1 MKIRTK
7 ENLIDALDNEIAW
20 RKKELSYLKGNVKT
34 NSPYFK
40 THLRTG
46 IVLLYAHWE
55 GFVKNSCELYLTY
68 IKSLKMRYDELGEN
82 IIAFS
87 LKGMLNEF
95 EQTNKSTIHCQII
108 DFLLNKLNE
117 RANVPNDNVIR
128 TGSNLN
134 SNILKEILT
143 TVGLDYSNYELKNN
157 LIDTVLLKNRN
168 SIAHGEYI
176 ELDEIDFVDLHTEIV
191 AMMDDIKNRL
201 SNMVVLE
208 TFKRTSASNT
218 SIAPSG
224 AEC

>member
-7 ENLIDALDNEIAW
+7 ENFIDALDNEIAW

-68 IKSLKMRYDELGEN
+68 IKSLRMRYDELGEN

-134 SNILKEILT
+134 SNILREILT

-176 ELDEIDFVDLHTEIV
+176 ELGEVDFVELHTEIV
-191 AMMDDIKNRL
+191 TMMDDIKNRL

-208 TFKRTSASNT
+208 TFKRTTAPNMG
-218 SIAPSG
+218 IAASG
-224 AEC
+224 A

>member
-7 ENLIDALDNEIAW
+7 ENFIDALDNEIAW

-68 IKSLKMRYDELGEN
+68 IKSLKLRYDELGEN

-95 EQTNKSTIHCQII
+95 EQTNKSSIHCQII
-108 DFLLNKLNE
+108 NFLLNKLNE

-134 SNILKEILT
+134 SNILREILT

-176 ELDEIDFVDLHTEIV
+176 EIDEIDFVDLHTEIV
-191 AMMDDIKNRL
+191 TMMDDIKNRL

-208 TFKRTSASNT
+208 TFKRTTAPNIG
-218 SIAPSG
+218 IANSG
-224 AEC
+224 A